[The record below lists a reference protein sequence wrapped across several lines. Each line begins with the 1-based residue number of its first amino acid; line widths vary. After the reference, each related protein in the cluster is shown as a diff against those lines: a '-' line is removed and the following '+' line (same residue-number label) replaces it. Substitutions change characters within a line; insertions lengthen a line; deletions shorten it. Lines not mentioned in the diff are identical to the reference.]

1 MKHIPK
7 GVLPSQPEL
16 CFPIKCAHLHLGRP
30 VGAPRSSW
38 QMSCISGNAVFPAFS
53 SAAFSTSRQTSN
65 QLMPRHEANE
75 LLRPR
80 LLKEQDVPLW
90 YRAFHVT
97 GCVPEW
103 SRPYLPLESSPSC
116 VVYFI
121 PRAPFSVKG
130 EVSLW
135 LCN

>member
-1 MKHIPK
+1 
-7 GVLPSQPEL
+7 
-16 CFPIKCAHLHLGRP
+16 
-30 VGAPRSSW
+30 
-38 QMSCISGNAVFPAFS
+38 MSCISGNAVFPAFS

-103 SRPYLPLESSPSC
+103 SRPYLPTPGEFAIVCCLLYTQSTLLGKGRG
-116 VVYFI
+116 V
-121 PRAPFSVKG
+121 SVA
-130 EVSLW
+130 V
-135 LCN
+135 